1 MPEALASLPPPA
13 AAADPETAVR
23 DAFRA
28 ALAGFRR
35 DDGPVLVM
43 GHNDADGLSA
53 TAIFL
58 RALRKA
64 GWTAAPRILGR
75 GENPWSTEM
84 AAELAGGPRLGGIIA
99 TDLGTRPGA
108 IKPGT
113 PTVIVDHHVPAGTP
127 EDATTTVITGHAFD
141 PIPTSSLLA
150 YWCAGAAVAE
160 PEPLL
165 WLAALGL
172 IGDMAEKAGFPEM
185 EAARRACG
193 ITALRDAVTLLNAP
207 RRSASGDAGP
217 ALALLLKA
225 SGPKEI
231 ISGQH
236 PETEA
241 LRAAREEVKAALE
254 AAKRIGP
261 KVRNGVAL
269 IRFHSACQIHPLV
282 AQAWRGRLKDNI
294 VLAANTGYRPGWV
307 HFAARTAARDV
318 DLIRFLAEHAPPGA
332 DENYGSGH
340 TQATGGALRPGDWNH
355 FIAGLGFGPEE
366 QVQAE

>member
-1 MPEALASLPPPA
+1 VPEAFDSQSPPA
-13 AAADPETAVR
+13 ADPKTAVC
-23 DAFRA
+23 DTFRA

-35 DDGPVLVM
+35 DGPVLVM
-43 GHNDADGLSA
+43 GHNDVDGLSA
-53 TAIFL
+53 TAIL
-58 RALRKA
+58 VRALRGG
-64 GWTAAPRILGR
+64 GWIATPRILGR
-75 GENPWSTEM
+75 GENPWSAEM
-84 AAELAGGPRLGGIIA
+84 AAELAGGPRLGGIVA

-108 IKPGT
+108 IKLGT

-127 EDATTTVITGHAFD
+127 EDATVITGHAFD

-160 PEPLL
+160 PAPLL

-185 EAARRACG
+185 EAARRAYG
-193 ITALRDAVTLLNAP
+193 ITTLRDAVTLLNAP

-231 ISGQH
+231 TSGQR

-261 KVRNGVAL
+261 KLRNGVAL

-282 AQAWRGRLKDNI
+282 AQTWRGRFKDNI

-307 HFAARTAARDV
+307 HFAARTAARDL
-318 DLIRFLAEHAPPGA
+318 DLIRFLSEHAPPGA

-340 TQATGGALRPGDWNH
+340 RQATGGALRPGDWNH